1 MDSLDHIKSATIQ
14 ELQDAVRIRRVN
26 MELLE
31 YLTSSLRWILR
42 YCQKHNMEIPEKD
55 RIMEIIDRAT
65 EIDNKTPIV

>member
-14 ELQDAVRIRRVN
+14 ELQDAVRIRCVN

-42 YCQKHNMEIPEKD
+42 NCQKHNMEIPEKD
-55 RIMEIIDRAT
+55 KIMLLIDRAI
-65 EIDNKTPIV
+65 EIDNKTPMV